1 MRSYN
6 VVFRNKYGLTDVY
19 RINADSEA
27 QAIERAEKKL
37 NRTALQA
44 IFSPAGSLLGQAVR
58 LEC

>member
-19 RINADSEA
+19 RVTADSEA
-27 QAIERAEKKL
+27 AAIAKAEKKL

-44 IFSPAGSLLGQAVR
+44 ILSPAGALLGQAVR

>member
-6 VVFRNKYGLTDVY
+6 VVFRNKFGLTDVY
-19 RINADSEA
+19 RVTATSEA
-27 QAIERAEKKL
+27 DAVAKAEKKL
-37 NRTALQA
+37 GRTALQA